1 MTSPATSE
9 PLGTKHQPILGCP
22 ASSSFVH
29 VHGSARSNAV
39 PSSCIAPDNVEV
51 PFRVKLFSLTRRSQS
66 RRRRRPRVSGLF
78 ARKLR
83 LYNWRNAPKRDRV
96 APWSRRNNNMRLRWL
111 PVDKSSLA
119 EIIWK
124 VTLLLD
130 ELGLFTPE
138 VFQKRREE
146 VIVRQQREITELST
160 PVVKLWDGILAL
172 PLIGTLDSRRTQV
185 VMENLLQTRGRNCD
199 YRSEYGGQRRKRRS
213 GAPMK
218 LNSTQVEQ
226 TLSKLNAEVL
236 ADDHS
241 AITQLIKMFGD
252 HTFFLV
258 GRGLKILE
266 PGEVPEM
273 GPGEVVSL
281 ADWSDSTLTSLR
293 PHEPEPSGMTVV
305 FSETKH

>member
-199 YRSEYGGQRRKRRS
+199 YRPEYGGQRRKYSWLVRS
-213 GAPMK
+213 HPQLRSDTARTHKKPAP
-218 LNSTQVEQ
+218 L
-226 TLSKLNAEVL
+226 
-236 ADDHS
+236 
-241 AITQLIKMFGD
+241 
-252 HTFFLV
+252 
-258 GRGLKILE
+258 
-266 PGEVPEM
+266 
-273 GPGEVVSL
+273 
-281 ADWSDSTLTSLR
+281 
-293 PHEPEPSGMTVV
+293 
-305 FSETKH
+305 